1 MNHGPTEANV
11 RLTALEKYYRIR
23 ILATNTVVPGE
34 TLHVE

>member
-1 MNHGPTEANV
+1 MNHGPTEATA
-11 RLTALEKYYRIR
+11 RLTALEKYYRIH